1 MLNSAINGR
10 GAAITALGAGV
21 AQGGGKVVVVVVGR
35 GVPGG
40 SF

>member
-21 AQGGGKVVVVVVGR
+21 AQGGGKVVVVVGR